1 MTTIKTT
8 CSACGDV
15 ELAADDIL
23 LELTPLEA
31 SGRYSFDC
39 PFCEINQFRPANER
53 VVAILLAIGVSYI
66 VGEEVVSEAEIEDF
80 VESLDDWLEDITA
93 A

>member
-15 ELAADDIL
+15 ELAADELL
-23 LELTPLEA
+23 LELTPMEA
-31 SGRYSFDC
+31 TGRYSFDC
-39 PFCEINQFRPANER
+39 PFCESNQYRPANER
-53 VVAILLAIGVSYI
+53 VVSILLAVGVSYI
-66 VGEEVVSEAEIEDF
+66 VSDELVSEAEIQDF
-80 VESLDDWLEDITA
+80 VESLDDGLQDITA

>member
-15 ELAADDIL
+15 ELAATDL
-23 LELTPLEA
+23 VLELTPMDA
-31 SGRYSFDC
+31 TGQYSFSC
-39 PFCEINQFRPANER
+39 PFCEIEQYRPANER

-66 VGEEVVSEAEIEDF
+66 VGEEMVSENEIQDF
-80 VESLDDWLEDITA
+80 VDSLDDWLADITA
-93 A
+93 R

>member
-15 ELAADDIL
+15 ELAADDLI

-31 SGRYSFDC
+31 TGRYSFVC

-66 VGEEVVSEAEIEDF
+66 VGEELVSEAEITDF
-80 VESLDDWLEDITA
+80 VESLDDWLQDITA

>member
-15 ELAADDIL
+15 ELAANDL
-23 LELTPLEA
+23 VLELTPMDA
-31 SGRYSFDC
+31 TGRYSFCC
-39 PFCEINQFRPANER
+39 PFCDANQYRPANER

-66 VGEEVVSEAEIEDF
+66 VGEEMVSEDEIQDF
-80 VESLDDWLEDITA
+80 VESLDDWLENITA
-93 A
+93 T